1 MEIWLDSVNI
11 EEIRAIA
18 PEVVGITTNPLLLHK
33 FYGTT
38 HLNVDQL
45 EEYFSKIFSAVSGKP
60 VFLQIV
66 SLDTA
71 TIIKEA
77 QALVHFAR
85 NLQGNIGIKIPATTG
100 GIAAMRQL
108 VSDGYLVLGTA
119 VFTPEQGYGIGETG
133 AQYLA
138 PYVARATAHYRQTKT
153 GTDGVELVRQLSHTM
168 RTQGFL
174 TKVIAANFR
183 VGETE
188 VNDVIGTGV
197 ASITVPAPI
206 FRVLDRN
213 ARGLAEPQPFTL
225 KPRGNP
231 RETLQHPQTKKAIL
245 DFTEAL
251 RESPAYVRLIYRQ
264 ILERDLSDNEINNIL
279 QRIETV
285 LQAEYLP

>member
-1 MEIWLDSVNI
+1 MAGRILYRPELADNGTHHAGGAWFPGGRATRRVFRRSGSRMHRVGRILRQILKSRKRHSHIFPTGLQVRWVFFIAKECCGILNTTMEIWLDSVNI

-119 VFTPEQGYGIGETG
+119 VFTPEQ
-133 AQYLA
+133 
-138 PYVARATAHYRQTKT
+138 V
-153 GTDGVELVRQLSHTM
+153 
-168 RTQGFL
+168 
-174 TKVIAANFR
+174 
-183 VGETE
+183 
-188 VNDVIGTGV
+188 
-197 ASITVPAPI
+197 
-206 FRVLDRN
+206 
-213 ARGLAEPQPFTL
+213 
-225 KPRGNP
+225 
-231 RETLQHPQTKKAIL
+231 
-245 DFTEAL
+245 
-251 RESPAYVRLIYRQ
+251 
-264 ILERDLSDNEINNIL
+264 
-279 QRIETV
+279 
-285 LQAEYLP
+285 